1 LACDLTGFKKYIFL
15 QIVSAKIISKKDVA
29 VLVMW
34 RLLIAGTT
42 LIWYKS

>member
-1 LACDLTGFKKYIFL
+1 LACDLTGFLFKIFF
-15 QIVSAKIISKKDVA
+15 QIVSGKIISKKDVA

-42 LIWYKS
+42 LI